1 MKRKR
6 IKPKNMPQT
15 ISPVVTSVNI
25 QEDTNIPVPNGKHA
39 YRITL
44 ELLYI
49 GTVDPTNQINQDEEL
64 NIEIPSHAPPPT
76 P

>member
-1 MKRKR
+1 
-6 IKPKNMPQT
+6 MPTIT
-15 ISPVVTSVNI
+15 ISPTVTAVNI
-25 QEDTNIPVPNGKHA
+25 EEDTEIFVPEGHHA

-49 GTVDPTNQINQDEEL
+49 GTANPTGQIEVDEEL